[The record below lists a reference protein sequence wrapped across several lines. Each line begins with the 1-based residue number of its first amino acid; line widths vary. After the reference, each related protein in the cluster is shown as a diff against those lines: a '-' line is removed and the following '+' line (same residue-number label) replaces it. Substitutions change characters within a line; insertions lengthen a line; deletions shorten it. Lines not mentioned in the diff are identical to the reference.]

1 MYNIYPSSPAKMKKR
16 GGGGEGGRGKKRG
29 KEKNPYD
36 DLHPGVASARQL
48 DDAGVGGEDGVEGAA
63 LEDVVGAEHEL
74 DDVGLGGGK
83 PALEQVVG
91 DVDGK
96 VARV

>member
-1 MYNIYPSSPAKMKKR
+1 MKR
-16 GGGGEGGRGKKRG
+16 GGEGKRKTRKKKKKKR
-29 KEKNPYD
+29 KPYD
-36 DLHPGVASARQL
+36 DLHAGVASARQL